1 MESGGE
7 RHRMMRG
14 QKDYYEILR
23 VPRDATSEEIKR
35 AYRRLARECH
45 PDVNPGDA
53 SAETRFKD
61 VAAAYEVL
69 SDPQKRSRYDR
80 FGAAGGRGGFSDFDF
95 GGFGDLFESFFGGM
109 GRGARVEVEERGAD
123 LQHDLEIT
131 LAEAA
136 SGVPRMI
143 SVSRMRA
150 CSMCEGS
157 GAKAGSRPMTC
168 PICHGAGEVRHT
180 SSGVFGM
187 HFATVSTCEKCRGRG
202 AVESD
207 PCPNCYGTGRER
219 RSEQIT
225 VQVPKGIESGMILRL
240 RGEGDAGLHG
250 APAGDLHVNVE
261 VADDPFFERRGT
273 ELICEAP
280 VAFTTA
286 ALGGT
291 ITVPSLSGVSEV
303 RIPAGSQSG
312 TVFRLR
318 SKGMPDMRSGRCGDQ
333 HVVIRVVV
341 PTHLTGEQRRLLEK
355 LAQAGGDHVGDGERR
370 FLDRLKE
377 ALGG

>member
-1 MESGGE
+1 MQ
-7 RHRMMRG
+7 G
-14 QKDYYEILR
+14 QKDYYEILG

-53 SAETRFKD
+53 SAEARFKE

-80 FGAAGGRGGFSDFDF
+80 FGAAGGRGGFSDFDLGF

-109 GRGARVEVEERGAD
+109 GRGAPVEAEERGGD
-123 LQHDLEIT
+123 LQQDLEIT
-131 LAEAA
+131 LAQAA
-136 SGVPRMI
+136 RGVQRVI
-143 SVSRMRA
+143 TVSRMRA
-150 CSMCEGS
+150 CSVCEGS

-168 PICHGAGEVRHT
+168 PVCHGAGEVRHT
-180 SSGVFGM
+180 SSSVFGM
-187 HFATVSTCEKCRGRG
+187 HFATVSRCEKCRGRG
-202 AVESD
+202 SVESD

-219 RSEQIT
+219 RSEQVT
-225 VQVPKGIESGMILRL
+225 VEIPKGIESGMTLRL
-240 RGEGDAGLHG
+240 RGEGDAGAHG
-250 APAGDLHVNVE
+250 ARAGDLLVNVH
-261 VADDPFFERRGT
+261 VAEDPFFERRGT

-291 ITVPSLSGVSEV
+291 ITVPSLQGASEV
-303 RIPAGSQSG
+303 RIPAGSQNG

-318 SKGMPDMRSGRCGDQ
+318 GKGMPDMQSGRRGDL
-333 HVVIRVVV
+333 HVVMRVVV
-341 PTHLTGEQRRLLEK
+341 PTHLTGEQRRLLERF
-355 LAQAGGDHVGDGERR
+355 AQAGGDHVSDGERKL
-370 FLDRLKE
+370 LDRLEE
-377 ALGG
+377 ALGE